1 MNKWRAVAATFF
13 CLLFPGL
20 CHAQDSDW
28 NWALPSG
35 IPMPRIPVGNPMSAA
50 KVELGRR
57 LFHDQRLSGN
67 GTISCASCHLQDK
80 AFSDGKNVSIGSTGE
95 RTHRNAP
102 ALANL
107 AWLATYTWANPTLV
121 SLERQMGVPLFSEDP
136 VEMGIDDRNRDQ
148 VLARFRDDPD
158 MAPLF
163 AKAFPGETQAVT
175 FDTIVKSIA
184 AFERSIVSF
193 SSKYDRFRQ
202 GGIKLAKNER
212 RGMELFFGNKAQCHT
227 CHGGF
232 LFADQTVFDGAE
244 TVPTPFHD
252 IGLYAPNAYPFP
264 NRGLFEFTG
273 RQEDKG
279 KFRAPSLRNVA
290 LSAPYM
296 HDGSMATL
304 PSAID
309 AHDGIKLSAAE
320 KADLVAFLKMLTDE
334 LLLSSPNFSK
344 SPPQSPL

>member
-1 MNKWRAVAATFF
+1 M
-13 CLLFPGL
+13 
-20 CHAQDSDW
+20 
-28 NWALPSG
+28 
-35 IPMPRIPVGNPMSAA
+35 
-50 KVELGRR
+50 
-57 LFHDQRLSGN
+57 
-67 GTISCASCHLQDK
+67 
-80 AFSDGKNVSIGSTGE
+80 
-95 RTHRNAP
+95 
-102 ALANL
+102 
-107 AWLATYTWANPTLV
+107 
-121 SLERQMGVPLFSEDP
+121 
-136 VEMGIDDRNRDQ
+136 
-148 VLARFRDDPD
+148 
-158 MAPLF
+158 
-163 AKAFPGETQAVT
+163 
-175 FDTIVKSIA
+175 
-184 AFERSIVSF
+184 SF